1 MHLIRPLKEVCLSV
15 LTPRWSFRVLALGGI
30 LLQSISPAWLPMRR
44 SKTPS
49 QAVLRLRG
57 RLNVCYAVECAFRW
71 AGGLL
76 WLPRFHLVLPKG
88 EFPGPLIGGLSTR
101 QLAGSPQDLEN
112 YNMRNPLSICS
123 FFIYTRGT
131 GALANA
137 VGSEQNYLLPQT
149 HLFRAVESYG
159 SWG

>member
-1 MHLIRPLKEVCLSV
+1 MPEYHQPKMEFPRPSVRRHSSAVYFTCLASAA
-15 LTPRWSFRVLALGGI
+15 SKQNALPGRAPPERA
-30 LLQSISPAWLPMRR
+30 SEC
-44 SKTPS
+44 
-49 QAVLRLRG
+49 VLRLRVCLPDCWGIATVIPVPTYDYLGGGYPVPPSGDHRRDNLQG
-57 RLNVCYAVECAFRW
+57 RHKN
-71 AGGLL
+71 
-76 WLPRFHLVLPKG
+76 
-88 EFPGPLIGGLSTR
+88 
-101 QLAGSPQDLEN
+101 LEN
-112 YNMRNPLSICS
+112 YNMRNPLSICN